1 LKQKSYQST
10 KEMTAEGWNHYINE
24 LSKISKGDLVEGI
37 LGGNGDGVQ
46 WSQAWTLDKLAGL
59 GAAGVKKIIDAHAK
73 QSRASIVVPYGGKD
87 NKFICTNSNEEFT
100 FWGYSGELGDI
111 SKPCLICA
119 RANTCSVIGLFK
131 ARGSNVNNV
140 TTVVGLLKSS
150 NC

>member
-1 LKQKSYQST
+1 
-10 KEMTAEGWNHYINE
+10 MTTEGWNYYINV
-24 LSKISKGDLVEGI
+24 LSSASGGDLVEGI

-87 NKFICTNSNEEFT
+87 IKFICTNSSEDFT
-100 FWGYSGELGDI
+100 FWSHSGELGGI
-111 SKPCLICA
+111 AKPVLICA

-131 ARGSNVNNV
+131 TRGNNVNNV
-140 TTVVGLLKSS
+140 ATVVGQLKQQ